1 MNWCGSTARSSPHGL
16 KEQVH
21 KEIKKVF
28 AFPTKI
34 CKADRMVTVPDIIQQ
49 SAFQFPNR
57 CAISVG
63 DNELTF
69 SEVDDRAS
77 RLAQII
83 LDMGISRGERIAL
96 LAMNE
101 TEFFEVQVAA
111 IRAGVA
117 LVPLNFRLAVPELA
131 FIIDNSEP
139 RLLITGPGFHD
150 IGNELD
156 CPNRLALGNDYEQ
169 ALQSVAPLERSP
181 IDASQICS
189 VLYTSGTTG
198 RPKGSLISNQALWAR
213 IVSFTLEYKPDPD
226 DVFLQGLPLFH
237 IAANVSFTYAYNGA
251 TNVVVRDFNPAD
263 VIQTL
268 EDRKIS
274 DALFVPTMI
283 NLLINHPDIES
294 VDLSTLDFV
303 AYGASTI
310 PPSVLT
316 KAIEVF
322 DADFCQL
329 FGMTETSGCTALRPE
344 DHDPENKPH
353 LLASAGVVAHGFEV
367 RVVNDKDVDV
377 SIGEVGEVICR
388 GPALMDGYLGAEEAT
403 ASALRGGW
411 MHTGDMGK
419 LDEDG
424 YLYITDRK
432 KDMIIS
438 GGENI
443 YPREVEDVLF
453 THNDVYSAAVIGIP
467 NEKWGEQVHAIVV
480 LQPDCSLSE
489 MDLLVYAREN
499 LAGYK
504 VPKSVEF
511 VEELPTNATGKVLKK
526 ILREPYWEGHQR
538 QVH

>member
-1 MNWCGSTARSSPHGL
+1 
-16 KEQVH
+16 V
-21 KEIKKVF
+21 
-28 AFPTKI
+28 
-34 CKADRMVTVPDIIQQ
+34 VTVPDIIQQ

-57 CAISVG
+57 CAISV
-63 DNELTF
+63 NNQELTF
-69 SEVDDRAS
+69 EEVDERAN
-77 RLAQII
+77 RLAHLIKT
-83 LDMGISRGERIAL
+83 MGVSPGERIAF

-101 TEFFEVQVAA
+101 KEFFEIQIGA

-117 LVPLNFRLAVPELA
+117 LVPLNFRLAVPELG
-131 FIIDNSEP
+131 FIMDNSDP
-139 RLLITGPGFHD
+139 QLLITGPGFHE
-150 IGNELD
+150 IGEQLN
-156 CPNRLALGNDYEQ
+156 CPKRLALGPEYEQ
-169 ALQSVAPLERSP
+169 ALESVSPLERSP

-213 IVSFTLEYKPDPD
+213 IVSFTLEYKPDPNNIY
-226 DVFLQGLPLFH
+226 LQGLPLFH
-237 IAANVSFTYAYNGA
+237 IAANVSFTYAYNGVP
-251 TNVVVRDFNPAD
+251 NIVIRDFNPAD
-263 VIQTL
+263 VINVL
-268 EDRKIS
+268 EEKKVT

-283 NLLINHPDIES
+283 NLLINHPDIETA
-294 VDLSTLDFV
+294 DLSALNFV

-310 PPSVLT
+310 PPSVLE

-344 DHDPENKPH
+344 DHDPVNKPH
-353 LLASAGVVAHGFEV
+353 LLSSAGVVAHGFEV
-367 RVVNDKDVDV
+367 RVVNDQDVDV
-377 SIGEVGEVICR
+377 QIGEVGEVICR
-388 GPALMDGYLGAEEAT
+388 GPALMDGYLGDEEAT
-403 ASALRGGW
+403 AAALRGGW
-411 MHTGDMGK
+411 MHTGDLGQ
-419 LDEDG
+419 LDDEG

-453 THNDVYSAAVIGIP
+453 SHEAVHSAAVIGIP
-467 NEKWGEQVHAIVV
+467 DERWGEQVHAIVV
-480 LQPDCSLSE
+480 LHPDSSIQE

-504 VPKSVEF
+504 VPKSVAF
-511 VEELPTNATGKVLKK
+511 VEELPVNATGKVLKK
-526 ILREPYWEGHQR
+526 ILREPYWEGHER

>member
-1 MNWCGSTARSSPHGL
+1 MGIWSGLYRPTDEGVERVEFVIAFAGSQNFC
-16 KEQVH
+16 K
-21 KEIKKVF
+21 
-28 AFPTKI
+28 TKSMLI
-34 CKADRMVTVPDIIQQ
+34 VPDIVQQ
-49 SAFQFPNR
+49 SAFQFPDR
-57 CAISVG
+57 CAISVN
-63 DNELTF
+63 DHELSF
-69 SEVDDRAS
+69 AEVDDRAN
-77 RLAQII
+77 RLAQLI
-83 LDMGISRGERIAL
+83 LNMGISPGERIAL

-101 TEFFEVQVAA
+101 TEFFEVQIAA

-117 LVPLNFRLAVPELA
+117 LVPLNFRLAAPELA
-131 FIIDNSEP
+131 FIMENSDP
-139 RLLITGPGFHD
+139 QLLITGPGFHE
-150 IGNELD
+150 IGDDLN
-156 CPNRLALGNDYEQ
+156 CGKKLALGPEYEQ
-169 ALQSVAPLERSP
+169 ALDSVSPLGRSP
-181 IDASQICS
+181 IDAAEICS

-213 IVSFTLEYKPDPD
+213 IVSFTLEYKPDPSN
-226 DVFLQGLPLFH
+226 VYLQGLPLFH

-251 TNVVVRDFNPAD
+251 TNIVVRDFNPAD
-263 VIQTL
+263 VIRLL
-268 EDRKIS
+268 EDKQVT

-294 VDLSTLDFV
+294 ADLSRLDFV

-344 DHDPENKPH
+344 DHDPVNKPH
-353 LLASAGVVAHGFEV
+353 LLSSAGVVAHGFEV
-367 RVVNDKDVDV
+367 RVVDDKDIDV
-377 SIGEVGEVICR
+377 QVGEVGEVICR

-403 ASALRGGW
+403 AAALRGGW
-411 MHTGDMGK
+411 MHTGDLGK
-419 LDEDG
+419 LDEEG

-453 THNDVYSAAVIGIP
+453 SHESVHSAAVIGIP
-467 NEKWGEQVHAIVV
+467 NKRWGEQVHAVVV
-480 LQPDCSLSE
+480 LQPDSSVLE
-489 MDLLVYAREN
+489 KDLLIFAREN

-504 VPKSVEF
+504 VPKSVEI

-526 ILREPYWEGHQR
+526 LLREPYWEGHER
-538 QVH
+538 RVH

>member
-1 MNWCGSTARSSPHGL
+1 ML
-16 KEQVH
+16 
-21 KEIKKVF
+21 
-28 AFPTKI
+28 
-34 CKADRMVTVPDIIQQ
+34 TVPDIIQQ
-49 SAFQFPNR
+49 SAFQYPDR
-57 CAISVG
+57 CAIK
-63 DNELTF
+63 
-69 SEVDDRAS
+69 VDDREFTFAEVDERAN
-77 RLAQII
+77 RLARI
-83 LDMGISRGERIAL
+83 LVDMGIPHGSRIAF

-101 TEFFEVQVAA
+101 PEFFEIQIAA
-111 IRAGVA
+111 IRACVA
-117 LVPLNFRLAVPELA
+117 LVPLNFRLAVPELD
-131 FIIDNSEP
+131 FIMENSTP
-139 RLLITGPGFHD
+139 QLLITGSGFHD
-150 IGNELD
+150 IGDQLNCPKRLYLGDSYEEL
-156 CPNRLALGNDYEQ
+156 LAKVD
-169 ALQSVAPLERSP
+169 PLDRAP
-181 IDASQICS
+181 IDASSICS

-213 IVSFTLEYKPDPD
+213 IVSFTLEYKPDPG

-237 IAANVSFTYAYNGA
+237 IAANVSFMYAYNAA
-251 TNVVVRDFNPAD
+251 TNIVVRDFTPD
-263 VIQTL
+263 GVIQLL
-268 EDRKIS
+268 EEQKVT

-283 NLLINHPDIES
+283 NLLINHPDILS
-294 VDLSTLDFV
+294 ADLSRLDFV

-344 DHDPENKPH
+344 DHDPVNKSH
-353 LLASAGVVAHGFEV
+353 LLASAGLVAHGFEV
-367 RVVNDKDVDV
+367 RIVDDQDVDV
-377 SIGEVGEVICR
+377 PVGEVGEVICR
-388 GPALMDGYLGAEEAT
+388 GPALMDGYLDATEAT

-419 LDEDG
+419 FDDEG

-453 THNDVYSAAVIGIP
+453 NHESVHSAAVIGIP
-467 NEKWGEQVHAIVV
+467 DEQWGEQVHAVVV
-480 LQPDCSLSE
+480 LHPESALKE
-489 MDLLVYAREN
+489 MELLIYAREN

-511 VEELPTNATGKVLKK
+511 VKELPMNATGKVLKK

-538 QVH
+538 QIN

>member
-1 MNWCGSTARSSPHGL
+1 MSN
-16 KEQVH
+16 
-21 KEIKKVF
+21 
-28 AFPTKI
+28 I
-34 CKADRMVTVPDIIQQ
+34 CEAYFMLIVPDIIQQ
-49 SAFQFPNR
+49 SAFQFPDR
-57 CAISVG
+57 CAISVN
-63 DNELTF
+63 DTELTF
-69 SEVDDRAS
+69 AEVDDRAS
-77 RLAQII
+77 RLAQLI
-83 LDMGISRGERIAL
+83 LDMGISPGERIAL

-101 TEFFEVQVAA
+101 TEFFEVQIAA

-117 LVPLNFRLAVPELA
+117 LVPLNFRLAASELA
-131 FIIDNSEP
+131 FIMENSEP
-139 RLLITGPGFHD
+139 QLLITGPGFHE
-150 IGNELD
+150 IGADLK
-156 CPNRLALGNDYEQ
+156 CVHRMALGEEYEH
-169 ALQSVAPLERSP
+169 ALQSVAPMRRSP
-181 IDASQICS
+181 INAVDICS

-213 IVSFTLEYKPDPD
+213 IVSFTLEYKPDSNN
-226 DVFLQGLPLFH
+226 VYLQGLPLFH

-251 TNVVVRDFNPAD
+251 TNIVVRDFNPAD

-268 EDRKIS
+268 EKKRVT

-294 VDLSTLDFV
+294 ADLSSLDFV

-310 PPSVLT
+310 PPTLLA

-367 RVVNDKDVDV
+367 RVVDDKDIDV
-377 SIGEVGEVICR
+377 QVGEIGEVICR
-388 GPALMDGYLGAEEAT
+388 GPALMDGYLGDEEAT
-403 ASALRGGW
+403 AAALRGGW
-411 MHTGDMGK
+411 MHTGDLGK
-419 LDEDG
+419 LDDDG

-453 THNDVYSAAVIGIP
+453 SHQAVHSVAVIGIP
-467 NEKWGEQVHAIVV
+467 DQRWGEQAHAVVV
-480 LQPDCSLSE
+480 LQPDSSISD
-489 MDLLVYAREN
+489 MDLLIYAREN

-511 VEELPTNATGKVLKK
+511 VDELPTNATGKVLKK
-526 ILREPYWEGHQR
+526 ILREPYWEDHER
-538 QVH
+538 EVH